1 MPLNFACI
9 MALLYANWGGRGAAG
24 KKKIAIQLKKNLS
37 FFHSHFLLSSF
48 FPSEIFLINTSL
60 IFYNSLL
67 IFLKTVSKN
76 FFLLPMVFFS

>member
-1 MPLNFACI
+1 MRAYDAIEFRLHYGFT
-9 MALLYANWGGRGAAG
+9 LRKLGGRGAAG

-67 IFLKTVSKN
+67 IFLN
-76 FFLLPMVFFS
+76 